1 MKNLRILTITCLLGL
16 LTIGYS
22 QAQNLRS
29 GVKGGLNV
37 SNLYIDEAD
46 DENPRYGFNIGVF
59 TQLGDGAFVLQ
70 PELNYTTKGTKTTYG
85 GDFFDGEADFNLNYL
100 ELPLLF
106 TFKLGDGADIHIGP
120 YAGYL
125 VGSNFKSSDNFFSTD
140 IDLDRDNFKNF
151 DFGLSGGMA
160 LNFDAISVGARYN
173 YGLTKIA
180 ESQEAKDLLGS
191 SKNSVAQLYVA
202 LNLN

>member
-1 MKNLRILTITCLLGL
+1 MKNLKILTIACFIGL
-16 LTIGYS
+16 ATFTYS
-22 QAQNLRS
+22 QAQELRT
-29 GVKGGLNV
+29 GIKGGLNV

-46 DENPRYGFNIGVF
+46 DENPRYGFNLGVF
-59 TQLGDGAFVLQ
+59 TQVGNGSFVLQ

-100 ELPLLF
+100 EVPILF
-106 TFKLGDGADIHIGP
+106 TFKLGDDADIHIGP

-125 VGSNFKSSDNFFSTD
+125 VGSNFKSDDNFFSTD
-140 IDLDRDNFKNF
+140 VELDRDNFKSF

-180 ESQEAKDLLGS
+180 ESQEAKDLLSS